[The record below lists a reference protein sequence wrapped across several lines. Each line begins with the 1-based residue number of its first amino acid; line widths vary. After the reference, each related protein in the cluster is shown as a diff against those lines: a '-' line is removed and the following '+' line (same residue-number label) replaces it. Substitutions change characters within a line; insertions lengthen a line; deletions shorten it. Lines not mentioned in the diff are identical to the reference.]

1 MHVLR
6 REFQLRKLFYS
17 YRNERVFYCCQWRWP
32 RPLFVTIRVLLALY
46 TVYGLV
52 HLIVNFYV
60 KESDPREDERTLVNN
75 TLVWKEKAVVKPFI
89 VFFTVWSYILL
100 MVHMGLAAVLS
111 IVFYKRAETDITK
124 LKLRPVS
131 ICEKQSG
138 AVSTELSEPRKTS
151 PSLESQSFTSNC
163 GVGDNNHV
171 VNKTYVPSGDAKEV
185 NSMSLSVSVES
196 EEGGAAAKNGNTA
209 SRRLSSYESFRRFN
223 DESMSMSTPFYFQIS
238 WCLSDI
244 VSASAPIV
252 TVIFFTALYPL
263 VKDRPA
269 EGLDLQNTNVHALNF
284 VFVVIDHLIS
294 PRPIRLLHFA
304 APLIYGCVYIIF
316 SVIYWS
322 TDHVNHVIYPGVLD
336 WNYPGVAVG
345 VSLGLAVVAIPL
357 LQLSFFALYQLK
369 SWIHKRLYDC
379 SFNGDLD

>member
-32 RPLFVTIRVLLALY
+32 RPIFVTIRVLLALY

-60 KESDPREDERTLVNN
+60 KESDPREDDRTLVN
-75 TLVWKEKAVVKPFI
+75 TTSVQVEKAVVKPLI

-111 IVFYKRAETDITK
+111 IVFYSRAETDITK

-131 ICEKQSG
+131 ICEKQSAG
-138 AVSTELSEPRKTS
+138 VVTELSEPRKTS
-151 PSLESQSFTSNC
+151 PSLESQFFTSD
-163 GVGDNNHV
+163 GSSGGDNSHV
-171 VNKTYVPSGDAKEV
+171 INNTYIPSGNAKEV
-185 NSMSLSVSVES
+185 NSMSLSVSGET
-196 EEGGAAAKNGNTA
+196 EGSAEKNGNSA

-223 DESMSMSTPFYFQIS
+223 DETMSLSTPFYFRVS
-238 WCLSDI
+238 WCLADI
-244 VSASAPIV
+244 VSVSAPIV

-269 EGLDLQNTNVHALNF
+269 EGLDIQNTNVHALNF
-284 VFVVIDHLIS
+284 VFVVIDHMIS
-294 PRPIRLLHFA
+294 PRPIRLLHFI

-357 LQLSFFALYQLK
+357 LQLLYFALYQLK